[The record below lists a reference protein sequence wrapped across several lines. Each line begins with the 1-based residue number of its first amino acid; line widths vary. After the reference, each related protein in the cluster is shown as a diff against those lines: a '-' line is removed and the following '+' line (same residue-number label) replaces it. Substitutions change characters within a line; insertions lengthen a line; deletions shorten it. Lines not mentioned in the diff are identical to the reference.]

1 MVKEKYNLDEKPS
14 VDDKFEEQIVMD
26 ILNNVWYDHI
36 KTEELYVEP
45 TVQDAQTIDDEIK
58 QQNED
63 FLQIAAKFNK
73 FDMAATA
80 QKEATFTMICLM
92 RN

>member
-73 FDMAATA
+73 IDMAATA
-80 QKEATFTMICLM
+80 QKKATFTMICLM
-92 RN
+92 HN

>member
-1 MVKEKYNLDEKPS
+1 MVKEKYKLDEKPS
-14 VDDKFEEQIVMD
+14 VDDKFEDQIVMD

-58 QQNED
+58 HQNED

-73 FDMAATA
+73 IDMAATA
-80 QKEATFTMICLM
+80 QKKATFTMICLM

>member
-45 TVQDAQTIDDEIK
+45 TVQDAQTIVDEIK

-73 FDMAATA
+73 IDMAATA
-80 QKEATFTMICLM
+80 QKKATFTMICLM

>member
-1 MVKEKYNLDEKPS
+1 MVKEKYSLDKKPS
-14 VDDKFEEQIVMD
+14 VDDKFEEKIVMD

-73 FDMAATA
+73 IDMAATA
-80 QKEATFTMICLM
+80 KKKATFIMICLM

>member
-36 KTEELYVEP
+36 KTEEPYVEP

-73 FDMAATA
+73 IDMAATA
-80 QKEATFTMICLM
+80 QKKATFTMICLM

>member
-1 MVKEKYNLDEKPS
+1 
-14 VDDKFEEQIVMD
+14 MD

-36 KTEELYVEP
+36 KTGEPYVER
-45 TVQDAQTIDDEIK
+45 TVQDTQTIDDKIK
-58 QQNED
+58 QENED

-73 FDMAATA
+73 IDMAATA
-80 QKEATFTMICLM
+80 QKKSTFTMICLM